1 MRPLLFL
8 ALTVAVGYLISRL
21 LFPKPPLRSGSSRQA
36 PTAAA
41 EEMVRDPV
49 CQLYLPRAEAI
60 RRRVQG
66 REYFFCSPGCLD
78 KFLVR
83 RS

>member
-8 ALTVAVGYLISRL
+8 LLAIALGYVISRL
-21 LFPKPPLRSGSSRQA
+21 FFPRRRVRPASGPGAS
-36 PTAAA
+36 TAVA

-49 CQLYLPRAEAI
+49 CQLYLPRTEAI
-60 RRRVQG
+60 RRKVQG
-66 REYFFCSPGCLD
+66 REYFFCSPGCFD

>member
-8 ALTVAVGYLISRL
+8 VLTVALAYLISRL
-21 LFPKPPLRSGSSRQA
+21 LFPRRRVRRQTDRRE
-36 PTAAA
+36 PTAVT

-49 CQLYLPRAEAI
+49 CQVYLPRAEAI

-66 REYFFCSPGCLD
+66 RDVFFCSPGCLD
-78 KFLVR
+78 KFLMR
-83 RS
+83 RP

>member
-1 MRPLLFL
+1 MRLLLFL
-8 ALTVAVGYLISRL
+8 ALSVALAYLISRL
-21 LFPKPPLRSGSSRQA
+21 LFPPRRVRQATGRRA

-49 CQLYLPRAEAI
+49 CQVYLPRAEAI

-66 REYFFCSPGCLD
+66 RDHFFCSPGCLD
-78 KFLVR
+78 KFLIR